1 MPKQPAKKLKM
12 ENRTAKENKFL
23 PLIIAASVAIPLVV
37 ALLYYGP
44 KGEISWMPKGFL
56 PALNATVNGITSLV
70 LIAAFIAIKGKNI
83 ARHKKLMKTAIAL
96 SLLFLVSYVLHHATA
111 PQTVFGG
118 TGWVKTTYLI
128 ILLTHIVLAAAIVPL
143 VLISYVR
150 AISDRI
156 DKHRKIAKITLPLWL
171 YVTIT
176 GVIVYFMISPYY

>member
-1 MPKQPAKKLKM
+1 MLKKHEKKQRM
-12 ENRTAKENKFL
+12 ENNSSKENKYL

-44 KGEISWMPKGFL
+44 KGEISWLPKGFL
-56 PALNATVNGITSLV
+56 PAVNATINGVTTLV
-70 LIAAFIAIKGKNI
+70 LIAAIIAIKGKNI
-83 ARHKKLMKTAIAL
+83 QRHKKLMQTAIAL
-96 SLLFLVSYVLHHATA
+96 SLVFLVSYVLHHATA
-111 PQTVFGG
+111 EQTVFGG